1 MWLGNEFSVSEAIT
15 TQIKVAKEI
24 NPVEISDFVSM
35 WHASLK
41 WTRSFPITRVMH
53 GKIINEDINWSKTL
67 PTGIR
72 LFFQLEGKNL
82 KNTTRSSQ
90 SGSSHDRSITLFT
103 KQILPSVSIMRKV
116 TKKNYQSS
124 EDSRLL
130 VRISTKLSAAQC
142 FFLLSFFVITDN
154 YDAKWAIIALWITG
168 VYNFFHEL
176 IAQYNICASG
186 ALTFWNTLV
195 SRKIMKLEFDA
206 IVFGESFLF
215 FFPFLSCQFLKVV
228 FFLANIDD
236 VHKNEWKAYVLET

>member
-1 MWLGNEFSVSEAIT
+1 MFFSPLGSLSASASQAKWNFNMMWLGNEFSVSEAIT

-90 SGSSHDRSITLFT
+90 SGSSDDRPITLFT
-103 KQILPSVSIMRKV
+103 KQILPSDSIMRKV
-116 TKKNYQSS
+116 TK
-124 EDSRLL
+124 
-130 VRISTKLSAAQC
+130 
-142 FFLLSFFVITDN
+142 
-154 YDAKWAIIALWITG
+154 
-168 VYNFFHEL
+168 
-176 IAQYNICASG
+176 
-186 ALTFWNTLV
+186 
-195 SRKIMKLEFDA
+195 
-206 IVFGESFLF
+206 
-215 FFPFLSCQFLKVV
+215 
-228 FFLANIDD
+228 
-236 VHKNEWKAYVLET
+236 